1 MLNESKRPMIEGA
14 QMDQRKKGICLVLIG
29 ASLWGASGVA
39 VQFLLQDKLFSPEW
53 LVVVRLIASGTLL
66 LLYDYAANGGDIFS
80 VWKIPRDRNQLL
92 LFGILGMLSVQY
104 TYFVAIMHSN
114 AATATILQYLMPVI
128 IVCYIALRYKKAPNL
143 LEIFAIALA
152 MFGVYLLVTK
162 GDFGNLAISPLAL
175 VWGAASAFSSAF
187 YTLQPKY
194 LLGRWRAPLVIGWG
208 LFVGGVFMSVFY
220 PPWHF
225 AGTWDAQAFG
235 ALVFIVLFGTILAF
249 CAYLGSIRY
258 IRPTETSTIASVE
271 PLAAVALSIWLLD
284 ISFGPVDC
292 AGGLC
297 ILSTVFILAKAK

>member
-1 MLNESKRPMIEGA
+1 
-14 QMDQRKKGICLVLIG
+14 MDQRKKGICLVLIG

-66 LLYDYAANGGDIFS
+66 LTYDYATSGRDIFS

-143 LEIFAIALA
+143 AEVFSIALA
-152 MFGVYLLVTK
+152 MLGVHLLVTK

-175 VWGAASAFSSAF
+175 VWGVASAFSSAF

-208 LFVGGVFMSVFY
+208 LFIGGMFMSVFY

-225 AGTWDAQAFG
+225 TGIWDAQGFG

-284 ISFGPVDC
+284 ISFGPIDC
-292 AGGLC
+292 VGGLC